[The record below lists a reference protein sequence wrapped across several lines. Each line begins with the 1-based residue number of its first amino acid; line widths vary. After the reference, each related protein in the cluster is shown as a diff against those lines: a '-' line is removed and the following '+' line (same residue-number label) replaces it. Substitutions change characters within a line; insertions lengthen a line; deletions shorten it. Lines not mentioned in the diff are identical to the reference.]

1 MIAAM
6 TVQRMSVHFDP
17 VGSWLL
23 VAVVAVALLAV
34 LLAVPPDRSRVSRG
48 RLLLL
53 VLLRLGGFL
62 ALVLCMLRPTFVST
76 RQARKQGTVVV
87 LADASKSMTVADG
100 LNGRSRW
107 DELTAALAAAQP
119 AAETLVES
127 GDFDVV
133 TYVFDRE
140 VRAVAPVA
148 GNPFPLTAWKADK
161 TSDQTAI
168 GAAIAEVTNTVAG
181 RQLAGVI
188 VLSDGGQH
196 AYPPRDEPPQSA
208 ARAVGDAGVPLWSI
222 TFGQQLGTGQGR
234 DAAIVNL
241 SVGETVYLKNQLE
254 VAGRVRLEGLSDR
267 EVVVKLL
274 AENDAGSMEEVAR
287 TTVKAG
293 PAGAARGGLLDVEE
307 AVRLAWTPQSL
318 GERKLSLVVER
329 QEGEVVVTNNEL
341 STFVEVV
348 DGGLRVLYLEGSL
361 RVEQRFL
368 RRVLSASPDMQVDF
382 RWIDSGR
389 RDTWPVDLGRQLAGD
404 YNVFLIGDLDAS
416 ALRRED
422 QQKILRKVQAGA
434 GIGLLGGF
442 HAFEAGGWGG
452 SALAPALPFEPDRL
466 ARQPFDEPVRES
478 LHLKGP
484 LQMLPDA
491 RFGGVSILRQGKSEQ
506 ESRAVWQALPPL
518 EGANDLGRLVA
529 AAKPLAVTTDGRPLL
544 VGREYGDGRV
554 LAFAG
559 DSTWRWVMQ
568 GAVEQHR
575 RFWRQLVLWLAK
587 QDDAE
592 QDTLWVRLAQRRV
605 SPGVPLAFDAGL
617 TKPDGT
623 AMTDVAVEAVAVS
636 PNGQSRP
643 VRIARRGDT
652 FAGTA
657 TDFTEPGDW
666 KLVVKAARPG
676 EPAPRER
683 AARFTV
689 VRQDL
694 ELANPRANPLLM
706 RQLAEA
712 TGGGVRLP
720 EELSGIF
727 DEIAKTP
734 AAFETEQQWS
744 FAAWDKWPMF
754 LLLAG
759 CMCAEWFLRKRF
771 GLV

>member
-1 MIAAM
+1 MIAVTA
-6 TVQRMSVHFDP
+6 VQRVAVHFDP
-17 VGSWLL
+17 VGSWPL
-23 VAVVAVALLAV
+23 VALVAMLLLAV

-48 RLLLL
+48 RVAVLM
-53 VLLRLGGFL
+53 LLRLGSFL
-62 ALVLCMLRPTFVST
+62 ALVLCMLRPTFVSI
-76 RQARKQGTVVV
+76 RQARQQGTVVV

-100 LNGRSRW
+100 PNGQTRW
-107 DELTAALAAAQP
+107 DALHAAIAAARP
-119 AAETLVES
+119 AAESLVDG
-127 GDFDVV
+127 GDFDIA

-140 VRAVAPVA
+140 LRTVPPAIGDPLPLPPWQA
-148 GNPFPLTAWKADK
+148 GK

-168 GAAIAEVTNTVAG
+168 GAAITEAARAGAE

-188 VLSDGGQH
+188 VLSDGAQH
-196 AYPPRDEPPQSA
+196 AYPPRDEPPQTA
-208 ARAVGDAGVPLWSI
+208 ARAVADAGVPLWSV
-222 TFGQQLGTGQGR
+222 TFGQPLGAGQGR
-234 DAAIVNL
+234 DAAVVNL
-241 SVGETVYLKNQLE
+241 SVGETVFLKNQLE
-254 VAGRVRLEGLSDR
+254 VAGRVRLEGLADR
-267 EVVVKLL
+267 DAVVKLL
-274 AENDAGSMEEVAR
+274 AENDSGSMEEVAR
-287 TTVKAG
+287 TTIRG
-293 PAGAARGGLLDVEE
+293 GAAVDE
-307 AVRLAWTPQSL
+307 AVRLAWTPRSL

-368 RRVLSASPDMQVDF
+368 RRVLAASPDMQVDF

-389 RDTWPVDLGRQLAGD
+389 RDAWPIDLGRQASGD
-404 YNVFLIGDLDAS
+404 SNVFLIGDLDSA

-422 QQKILRKVQAGA
+422 LQKILRKVQAGA

-442 HAFEAGGWGG
+442 HAFEAGGWGS

-466 ARQPFDEPVRES
+466 ARQPFDEPIRER
-478 LHLKGP
+478 LHLGGP

-491 RFGGVSILRQGKSEQ
+491 RFGGVSILRQGTSDQ

-518 EGANDLGRLVA
+518 EGANDLGRLVPT
-529 AAKPLAVTTDGRPLL
+529 AKPLAVTADGRPLL

-559 DSTWRWVMQ
+559 DSTWRWAMQ

-575 RFWRQLVLWLAK
+575 RFWRQLILWLAK

-592 QDTLWVRLAQRRV
+592 QDSLWVRLAQRRI
-605 SPGVPLAFDAGL
+605 SPGMSLAFDAGL
-617 TKPDGT
+617 TRPDG
-623 AMTDVAVEAVAVS
+623 APVTDVTIEAFAVS
-636 PNGQSRP
+636 PTGQSRP
-643 VRIARRGDT
+643 VRIARKGDT
-652 FAGTA
+652 FTGTA
-657 TDFTEPGDW
+657 ADFADPGDW
-666 KLVVKAARPG
+666 KLVVKASRAG
-676 EPAPRER
+676 DATPRER

-706 RQLAEA
+706 RQLAEG

-720 EELSGIF
+720 EELPGIF
-727 DEIAKTP
+727 DEIARRP
-734 AAFETEQQWS
+734 AAFETTKEWS
-744 FAAWDKWPMF
+744 YGMWDTWPMF
-754 LLLAG
+754 LLMAA
-759 CMCAEWFLRKRF
+759 CMSAEWFLRKRF